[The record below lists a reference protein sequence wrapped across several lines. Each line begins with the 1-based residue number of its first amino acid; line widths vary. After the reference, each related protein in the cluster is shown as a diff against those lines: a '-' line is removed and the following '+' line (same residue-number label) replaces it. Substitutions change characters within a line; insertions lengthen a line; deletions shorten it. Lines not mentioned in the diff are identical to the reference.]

1 MMNLLETL
9 SRSLTVGRPLWL
21 ILLPVLV
28 VPLILFSYKSLAGLG
43 KVRRVFAILIRT
55 SVVAAIVL
63 ALAEVQSVRRNEKL
77 TTMYVVDVSES
88 IPQEHRGT
96 MLSFVSEDSK
106 KRNRT
111 KDDLTGAIVFGKSPS
126 VEAPPAP
133 TEVNLAM
140 GIESTIDAQYTDLGG
155 AIKLALA
162 TFPEDTA
169 RRIVVLADGNENRG
183 NALEQALAAKELGVQ
198 IDVLPI
204 EYFYDKEVLVEKVSL
219 PPDVKKGETVNIN
232 VVVRASEPT
241 KGTLQVFQKDSDNRS
256 VPAPG
261 NEKPVPIDLRRGV
274 NVFTLKQLITE
285 PSFYTFTAEFV
296 PEKGSGDRRAIN
308 NVATGFTYARGTAQ
322 VLLIEG
328 TRGEHAELVRALR
341 EKKLEVK
348 TLVAPGVGGGG
359 NEGGDVL
366 PDDIGQLQPFDTVIL
381 GNVPK
386 DAFTESQQRLL
397 ESNVHDMG
405 AGLIMLGGEN
415 SFGAGGWMNTPIEK
429 ALPVD
434 MQIKA
439 MKVQGKGALVQIMH
453 ATEIPEGN
461 YWMKVI
467 AQEAIKTLS
476 SYDYC
481 GMIHWEG
488 QEAWLFTIRAVGN
501 GKASMLRAIDR
512 MQPGDMPAFDP
523 TLQLALSGLRK
534 VQDAMTKHIILISD
548 GDPAPPSPQVINQLI
563 ANKITCT
570 TVIVAAHG
578 NDPGSIANMRDIAVK
593 TKGRFYQVTNPKAL
607 PRIYQKEARIISRPL
622 IFEQPK
628 PWQPN
633 VKYTSEPIS
642 GLNGTVPPITGLV
655 QTSPKESELVEVPII
670 SPLPAEQPPPLLAH
684 WTYGLGRSVAFT
696 SDAGRKWTT
705 AWPSWEGYAAF
716 WSQVVRWSM
725 RPVDNRNLTL
735 NVRREEGKIK
745 VVVDALDKNS
755 QFLNFLQIQG
765 FVVSPDLKQDRID
778 LVQTSPGRY
787 EGTVENAEA
796 SGNYFVTL
804 GYQGPDNVKGV
815 VSTGVSVPYSD
826 EYRELKSNPGTLE
839 TIASLTN
846 GEVLSWKRRADGTID
861 LARTL
866 AETKPFRRDA
876 YTLTP
881 RGLSPLW
888 PLLLFFAAT
897 MFLADVAIRRVS
909 PDFERMWKLAKDQYE
924 KLRGREVAPRV
935 EYMEKLKSRKAEVND
950 QLDRSRAA
958 TRFEAPAPTEGD
970 TPPPDVIGDL
980 MQGGSAGTK
989 APERRPQQPKSP
1001 GLAAEGPKP
1010 EAESYTNRL
1019 LKAKNKVWEDREK
1032 DGKGGGGSS

>member
-1 MMNLLETL
+1 MSTLLGNL
-9 SRSLTVGRPLWL
+9 SRSLTVGRPWWL
-21 ILLPVLV
+21 VLLPVLI
-28 VPLILFSYKSLAGLG
+28 VPLILFSYRSLSGLG
-43 KVRRVFAILIRT
+43 KVRRVVAILFRA
-55 SVVAAIVL
+55 SVVTAIVL
-63 ALAEVQSVRRNEKL
+63 ALAEVSTVRRNEKL
-77 TTMYVVDVSES
+77 TTMYVVDASES
-88 IPQEHRGT
+88 IPQEYRGT
-96 MLSFVSEDSK
+96 ILSFVSEDSK
-106 KRNRT
+106 KRNKT
-111 KDDLTGAIVFGKSPS
+111 KDDQTGVIVFGKEPK
-126 VEAPPAP
+126 VETPPQMSEA
-133 TEVNLAM
+133 NLM
-140 GIESTIDAQYTDLGG
+140 LGIENTVDGQYTDIGG
-155 AIKLALA
+155 ALKLALA
-162 TFPEDTA
+162 TFPEDSA
-169 RRIVVLADGNENRG
+169 RRIVLIADGNENRG
-183 NALEQALAAKELGVQ
+183 NAIEQALAAKELGVQ
-198 IDVLPI
+198 VDVLPVD
-204 EYFYDKEVLVEKVSL
+204 YFYDKEVLVEKVSL
-219 PPDVKKGETVNIN
+219 PPDVKKGETVAIN
-232 VVVRASEPT
+232 VVIRASEPT
-241 KGTLQVFQKDSDNRS
+241 RGTLQVFQKDSDNRS

-261 NEKPVPIDLRRGV
+261 NEKPVPVELRRGV
-274 NVFTLKQLITE
+274 NVFTLKQLINE
-285 PSFYTFTAEFV
+285 PSFYTFTAEFI

-308 NVATGFTYARGTAQ
+308 NVAQGFTYARGTAQ

-328 TRGEHAELVRALR
+328 IRGEHAELVRALR

-359 NEGGDVL
+359 NEGGDQL
-366 PDDIGQLQPFDTVIL
+366 PDELGQLQPFDTVIL

-386 DAFTESQQRLL
+386 DSLTESQQRLL
-397 ESNVHDMG
+397 EANVHDMG

-481 GMIHWEG
+481 GMVHWEG
-488 QEAWLFTIRAVGN
+488 QEAWLFTMRPIGS

-512 MQPGDMPAFDP
+512 MTPGDMPAFDP
-523 TLQLALSGLRK
+523 TLQLALKGLRSPL

-548 GDPAPPSPQVINQLI
+548 GDPAAPSPQVVNQLI

-578 NDPGSIANMRDIAVK
+578 NDPGSIATMRDIAVK

-628 PWQPN
+628 PWLPN
-633 VKYTSEPIS
+633 VKYTSEPIV
-642 GLNGTVPPITGLV
+642 GLSGTVPPITGLV
-655 QTSPKESELVEVPII
+655 QTSPKESELVEVPIV

-696 SDAGRKWTT
+696 SDAGRKWAS
-705 AWPSWEGYAAF
+705 AWPSWDNYAAF

-745 VVVDALDKNS
+745 VVVDALDKES

-765 FVVSPDLKQDRID
+765 SILSPDLKRTKVD
-778 LVQTSPGRY
+778 LVQTAPGRY
-787 EGTVENAEA
+787 EGVVENAEA
-796 SGNYFVTL
+796 SGNYFVNL
-804 GYQGPDNVKGV
+804 GFSGANDIKGV

-826 EYRELKSNPGTLE
+826 EYRELRSNPGTLE
-839 TIASLTN
+839 SIASLTN
-846 GEVLSWKRRADGTID
+846 GEVLSWKRRADGSID

-866 AETKPFRRDA
+866 DESHPFRRDQ
-876 YTLTP
+876 YTQTP
-881 RGLSPLW
+881 RGLAPLW
-888 PLLLFFAAT
+888 PLLLFFSAT
-897 MFLADVAIRRVS
+897 MFLGDVAIRRVS
-909 PDFERMWKLAKDQYE
+909 PDFERMRKLAGDQWE
-924 KLRGREVAPRV
+924 KLKGREVAPPV
-935 EYMEKLKSRKAEVND
+935 EYMEKLKGRKAEVNE

-958 TRFEAPAPTEGD
+958 TRFEAPPPSDAPAAPGIVDELMLGG
-970 TPPPDVIGDL
+970 TPGPRP
-980 MQGGSAGTK
+980 A
-989 APERRPQQPKSP
+989 ERRPQAQAP
-1001 GLAAEGPKP
+1001 GMAPAGPQP

-1032 DGKGGGGSS
+1032 DGKDKGKP

>member
-1 MMNLLETL
+1 MMNLLGNL
-9 SRSLTVGRPLWL
+9 SRSLTVGRPWWL
-21 ILLPVLV
+21 VLLPLLI

-55 SVVAAIVL
+55 SVVTAIVL
-63 ALAEVQSVRRNEKL
+63 ALAEVQAVRRNEKL
-77 TTMYVVDVSES
+77 TTMYVIDSSES
-88 IPQEHRGT
+88 IPQEYRG
-96 MLSFVSEDSK
+96 MILSFVSEDSK
-106 KRNRT
+106 KRNKT

-133 TEVNLAM
+133 TEVNLGL
-140 GIESTIDAQYTDLGG
+140 GIESTVDGQYTDLGG

-169 RRIVVLADGNENRG
+169 RRIVVVSDGNENRG
-183 NALEQALAAKELGVQ
+183 NVLEQALAAKDLGVQ
-198 IDVLPI
+198 VDVLPVD
-204 EYFYDKEVLVEKVSL
+204 YFYDKEVLVEKVSL

-241 KGTLQVFQKDSDNRS
+241 RGTLQVFQKDSDNRS

-261 NEKPVPIDLRRGV
+261 NEKPVPTELRRGV

-359 NEGGDVL
+359 NEGGDTL
-366 PDDIGQLQPFDTVIL
+366 PDDLGQLQPFDTVIL

-386 DAFTESQQRLL
+386 DSFTESQQRLI
-397 ESNVHDMG
+397 EANVHDMG

-481 GMIHWEG
+481 GMVHWEG
-488 QEAWLFTIRAVGN
+488 QEAWLFTIRPVGN

-512 MQPGDMPAFDP
+512 MTPGDMPAFDP
-523 TLQLALSGLRK
+523 TLQMSLAGLRK

-548 GDPAPPSPQVINQLI
+548 GDPAAPSPQVINQLI

-578 NDPGSIANMRDIAVK
+578 NDPGSIATMRDIAVR

-628 PWQPN
+628 PWLPN
-633 VKYTSEPIS
+633 VKYTSEPITGLS
-642 GLNGTVPPITGLV
+642 GGVPPITGLV
-655 QTSPKESELVEVPII
+655 QTSPKESELVEVPIT

-684 WTYGLGRSVAFT
+684 WTYGLGRSVAFA
-696 SDAGRKWTT
+696 SDAGRKWAT
-705 AWPSWEGYAAF
+705 AWPSWENYAAF

-745 VVVDALDKNS
+745 VVVDALDKES

-765 FVVSPDLKQDRID
+765 SVLSPDLKRTRVD
-778 LVQTSPGRY
+778 LVQTAPGRY

-796 SGNYFVTL
+796 SGNYFVNL
-804 GYQGPDNVKGV
+804 GFSGPDNVKGV
-815 VSTGVSVPYSD
+815 VSTGISVPYSD

-839 TIASLTN
+839 TLASLTN
-846 GEVLSWKRRADGTID
+846 GEVLSWKRRPDGTID

-866 AETKPFRRDA
+866 AESKPFRRDQ
-876 YTLTP
+876 YTQTP

-897 MFLADVAIRRVS
+897 MFLGDVAIRRVS
-909 PDFERMWKLAKDQYE
+909 PDFERIWKLTKDQWE
-924 KLRGREVAPRV
+924 KLRGREVAPPV

-950 QLDRSRAA
+950 QIDRSRAA
-958 TRFEAPAPTEGD
+958 TRFEAPAPSEGG
-970 TPPPDVIGDL
+970 TPFVVDEPL
-980 MQGGSAGTK
+980 LGGGEAK
-989 APERRPQQPKSP
+989 PRPAERRPQPQAP
-1001 GLAAEGPKP
+1001 GLAADGPKP

-1032 DGKGGGGSS
+1032 DGKDKGSS

>member
-1 MMNLLETL
+1 MTNLLGNL
-9 SRSLTVGRPLWL
+9 SRSLTVGRPWWL
-21 ILLPVLV
+21 ILLPLLI

-43 KVRRVFAILIRT
+43 KVRRVFAILIRA

-63 ALAEVQSVRRNEKL
+63 ALAEVQTVRRNEKL
-77 TTMYVVDVSES
+77 TTMYVIDSSES
-88 IPQEHRGT
+88 IPQEYRGT
-96 MLSFVSEDSK
+96 ILSFVSEDSK
-106 KRNRT
+106 KRNKT

-133 TEVNLAM
+133 TEVNLGL
-140 GIESTIDAQYTDLGG
+140 GIESTVDRQYTDLGG

-169 RRIVVLADGNENRG
+169 RRIVVVSDGNENRG
-183 NALEQALAAKELGVQ
+183 NALEQALAAKDLGVQ
-198 IDVLPI
+198 IDVLPVD
-204 EYFYDKEVLVEKVSL
+204 YFYDKEVLVEKVSL

-328 TRGEHAELVRALR
+328 TKNEHAELVRALK

-359 NEGGDVL
+359 NEGGDIL
-366 PDDIGQLQPFDTVIL
+366 PDDLGQLQPFDTVII

-386 DAFTESQQRLL
+386 ESFTESQQRLL
-397 ESNVHDMG
+397 EANVHDMG

-415 SFGAGGWMNTPIEK
+415 SFGAGGWKDSPVEK

-439 MKVQGKGALVQIMH
+439 LKVQGKGALVQIMH

-481 GMIHWEG
+481 GMVHWEG
-488 QEAWLFTIRAVGN
+488 QESWLFTIKPVGN

-512 MQPGDMPAFDP
+512 MTPGDMPAFDP
-523 TLQLALSGLRK
+523 TLQMSLSGLRK

-548 GDPAPPSPQVINQLI
+548 GDPAAPSPQVINQLI
-563 ANKITCT
+563 ANKITVT

-578 NDPGSIANMRDIAVK
+578 NDPGSIATMRDIAVK

-622 IFEQPK
+622 IFEKNP
-628 PWQPN
+628 PWLPN
-633 VKYTSEPIS
+633 VKYASEPIT
-642 GLNGTVPPITGLV
+642 GLTGGVPAITGLV
-655 QTSPKESELVEVPII
+655 QTSPKESELVEVPIT

-705 AWPSWEGYAAF
+705 AWPSWENYAAF

-745 VVVDALDKNS
+745 VVVDALDKES

-765 FVVSPDLKQDRID
+765 SVLSPDLTRTRVD
-778 LVQTSPGRY
+778 LVQTAPGRY
-787 EGTVENAEA
+787 EGTVDNAEA
-796 SGNYFVTL
+796 SGNYFVNL
-804 GYQGPDNVKGV
+804 GFSGADNIKGV
-815 VSTGVSVPYSD
+815 VSTGISVPYSD

-839 TIASLTN
+839 TLASLTN
-846 GEVLSWKRRADGTID
+846 GEVLSWKRRVDGTID

-866 AETKPFRRDA
+866 DESRPFRRDQ
-876 YTLTP
+876 YTQTP

-897 MFLADVAIRRVS
+897 MFLGDVAIRRVS
-909 PDFERMWKLAKDQYE
+909 PDFERIWKLTRDQWE
-924 KLRGREVAPRV
+924 KLRGREVAPPV

-950 QLDRSRAA
+950 QIDRSRAA
-958 TRFEAPAPTEGD
+958 TRYEAPAPSD
-970 TPPPDVIGDL
+970 APPSPNVVDEL
-980 MQGGSAGTK
+980 MQGGTTA
-989 APERRPQQPKSP
+989 ARPAERRPQPPSP
-1001 GLAAEGPKP
+1001 GLAADGPKP

-1032 DGKGGGGSS
+1032 DGKDKGKS

>member
-1 MMNLLETL
+1 MSTLLGNL
-9 SRSLTVGRPLWL
+9 SRSLTVGRPWWL
-21 ILLPVLV
+21 VLLPVLI
-28 VPLILFSYKSLAGLG
+28 VPLILFSYRSLSGLG
-43 KVRRVFAILIRT
+43 KVRRVVAILFRA
-55 SVVAAIVL
+55 SVVTAIVL
-63 ALAEVQSVRRNEKL
+63 ALAEVSTVRRNEKL
-77 TTMYVVDVSES
+77 TTMYVVDASES
-88 IPQEHRGT
+88 IPQEYRGT
-96 MLSFVSEDSK
+96 ILSFVSEDSK
-106 KRNRT
+106 KRNKT
-111 KDDLTGAIVFGKSPS
+111 KDDQTGVIVFGKEPK
-126 VEAPPAP
+126 VETPPQMSEA
-133 TEVNLAM
+133 NLM
-140 GIESTIDAQYTDLGG
+140 LGIENTVDGQYTDIGG
-155 AIKLALA
+155 ALKLALA
-162 TFPEDTA
+162 TFPEDSA
-169 RRIVVLADGNENRG
+169 RRIVLIADGNENRG
-183 NALEQALAAKELGVQ
+183 NAIEQALAAKELGVQ
-198 IDVLPI
+198 VDVLPVD
-204 EYFYDKEVLVEKVSL
+204 YFYDKEVLVEKVSL
-219 PPDVKKGETVNIN
+219 PPDVKKGETVAIN
-232 VVVRASEPT
+232 VVIRASEPT
-241 KGTLQVFQKDSDNRS
+241 RGTLQVFQKDSDNRS

-261 NEKPVPIDLRRGV
+261 NEKPVPVELRRGV
-274 NVFTLKQLITE
+274 NVFTLKQLINE
-285 PSFYTFTAEFV
+285 PSFYTFTAEFI

-308 NVATGFTYARGTAQ
+308 NVAQGFTYARGTAQ

-328 TRGEHAELVRALR
+328 IRGEHAELVRALR

-359 NEGGDVL
+359 NEGGDQL
-366 PDDIGQLQPFDTVIL
+366 PDELGQLQPFDTVIL

-386 DAFTESQQRLL
+386 DSLTESQQRLL
-397 ESNVHDMG
+397 EANVHDMG

-481 GMIHWEG
+481 GMVHWEG
-488 QEAWLFTIRAVGN
+488 QEAWLFTMRPIGS

-512 MQPGDMPAFDP
+512 MTPGDMPAFDP
-523 TLQLALSGLRK
+523 TLQLALKGLRSPL

-548 GDPAPPSPQVINQLI
+548 GDPAAPSPQVVNQLI

-578 NDPGSIANMRDIAVK
+578 NDPGSIATMRDIAVK

-628 PWQPN
+628 PWLPN
-633 VKYTSEPIS
+633 VKYTSEPIV
-642 GLNGTVPPITGLV
+642 GLSGTVPPITGLV
-655 QTSPKESELVEVPII
+655 QTSPKESELVEVPIV

-696 SDAGRKWTT
+696 SDAGRKWAS
-705 AWPSWEGYAAF
+705 AWPSWDNYAAF

-745 VVVDALDKNS
+745 VVVDALDKES

-765 FVVSPDLKQDRID
+765 SILSPDLKRTKVV
-778 LVQTSPGRY
+778 LVQTAPGRY
-787 EGTVENAEA
+787 EGVVENAEA
-796 SGNYFVTL
+796 SGNYFVNL
-804 GYQGPDNVKGV
+804 GYSGADNIKGV

-826 EYRELKSNPGTLE
+826 EYRELRSNPGTLE
-839 TIASLTN
+839 SIASLTN
-846 GEVLSWKRRADGTID
+846 GEVLSWKRRADGSID

-866 AETKPFRRDA
+866 DESHPFRRDQ
-876 YTLTP
+876 YTQTP
-881 RGLSPLW
+881 RGLAPLW
-888 PLLLFFAAT
+888 PLLLFFSAT
-897 MFLADVAIRRVS
+897 MFLGDVAIRRVS
-909 PDFERMWKLAKDQYE
+909 PDFERMRKLARDQWE
-924 KLRGREVAPRV
+924 KLKGREVAPPV
-935 EYMEKLKSRKAEVND
+935 EYMEKLKGRKAEVNE

-958 TRFEAPAPTEGD
+958 TRFEAPPPSDAPAAPGIVDELMLGG
-970 TPPPDVIGDL
+970 TPGPRP
-980 MQGGSAGTK
+980 A
-989 APERRPQQPKSP
+989 ERRPQAQAP
-1001 GLAAEGPKP
+1001 GMAPAGPQP

-1032 DGKGGGGSS
+1032 DGKDKGKP

>member
-1 MMNLLETL
+1 MSTLLGNL
-9 SRSLTVGRPLWL
+9 SRSLTVGRPWWL
-21 ILLPVLV
+21 VLLPVLI
-28 VPLILFSYKSLAGLG
+28 VPLILFSYRSLSGLG
-43 KVRRVFAILIRT
+43 KVRRVVAILFRA
-55 SVVAAIVL
+55 SVVTAIVL
-63 ALAEVQSVRRNEKL
+63 ALAEVSTVRRNEKL
-77 TTMYVVDVSES
+77 TTMYVVDASES
-88 IPQEHRGT
+88 IPQEYRGT
-96 MLSFVSEDSK
+96 ILSFVSEDSK
-106 KRNRT
+106 KRNKT
-111 KDDLTGAIVFGKSPS
+111 KDDQTGVIVFGKEPK
-126 VEAPPAP
+126 VETPPQMSEA
-133 TEVNLAM
+133 NLM
-140 GIESTIDAQYTDLGG
+140 LGIENTVDGQYTDIGG
-155 AIKLALA
+155 ALKLALA
-162 TFPEDTA
+162 TFPEDSA
-169 RRIVVLADGNENRG
+169 RRIVLIADGNENRG
-183 NALEQALAAKELGVQ
+183 NAIEQALAAKELGVQ
-198 IDVLPI
+198 VDVLPVD
-204 EYFYDKEVLVEKVSL
+204 YFYDKEVLVEKVSL
-219 PPDVKKGETVNIN
+219 PPDVKKGETVAIN
-232 VVVRASEPT
+232 VVIRASEPT
-241 KGTLQVFQKDSDNRS
+241 RGTLQVFQKDSDNRS

-261 NEKPVPIDLRRGV
+261 NEKPVPVELRRGV
-274 NVFTLKQLITE
+274 NVFTLKQLINE
-285 PSFYTFTAEFV
+285 PSFYTFTAEFI

-308 NVATGFTYARGTAQ
+308 NVAQGFTYARGTAQ

-328 TRGEHAELVRALR
+328 IRGEHAELVRALR

-359 NEGGDVL
+359 NEGGDQL
-366 PDDIGQLQPFDTVIL
+366 PDELGQLQPFDTVIL

-386 DAFTESQQRLL
+386 DSLTESQQRLL
-397 ESNVHDMG
+397 EANVHDMG

-481 GMIHWEG
+481 GMVHWEG
-488 QEAWLFTIRAVGN
+488 QEAWLFTMRPIGS

-512 MQPGDMPAFDP
+512 MTPGDMPAFDP
-523 TLQLALSGLRK
+523 TLQLALKGLRSPL

-548 GDPAPPSPQVINQLI
+548 GDPAAPSPQVVNQLI

-578 NDPGSIANMRDIAVK
+578 NDPGSIATMRDIAVK

-628 PWQPN
+628 PWLPN
-633 VKYTSEPIS
+633 VKYTSEPIV
-642 GLNGTVPPITGLV
+642 GLSGTVPPITGLV
-655 QTSPKESELVEVPII
+655 QTSPKESELVEVPIV

-696 SDAGRKWTT
+696 SDAGRKWAS
-705 AWPSWEGYAAF
+705 AWPSWDNYAAF

-745 VVVDALDKNS
+745 VVVDALDKES

-765 FVVSPDLKQDRID
+765 SILSPDLKRTKVD
-778 LVQTSPGRY
+778 LVQTAPGRY
-787 EGTVENAEA
+787 EGVVENAEA
-796 SGNYFVTL
+796 SGNYFVNL
-804 GYQGPDNVKGV
+804 GYSGADNIKGV

-826 EYRELKSNPGTLE
+826 EYRELRSNPGTLE
-839 TIASLTN
+839 SIASLTN
-846 GEVLSWKRRADGTID
+846 GEVLSWKRRADGSID

-866 AETKPFRRDA
+866 DESHPFRRDQ
-876 YTLTP
+876 YTQTP
-881 RGLSPLW
+881 RGLAPLW
-888 PLLLFFAAT
+888 PLLLFFSAT
-897 MFLADVAIRRVS
+897 MFLGDVAIRRVS
-909 PDFERMWKLAKDQYE
+909 PDFERMRKLARDQWE
-924 KLRGREVAPRV
+924 KLKGREVAPPV
-935 EYMEKLKSRKAEVND
+935 EYMEKLKGRKAEVNE

-958 TRFEAPAPTEGD
+958 TRFEAPPPSDAPAAPGIVDELMLGG
-970 TPPPDVIGDL
+970 TPGPRP
-980 MQGGSAGTK
+980 A
-989 APERRPQQPKSP
+989 ERRPQAQAP
-1001 GLAAEGPKP
+1001 GMAPAGPQP

-1032 DGKGGGGSS
+1032 DGKDKGKP

>member
-1 MMNLLETL
+1 MMNLLGNL

-21 ILLPVLV
+21 ILLPVLI
-28 VPLILFSYKSLAGLG
+28 VPLILFSFKSLAGLG
-43 KVRRVFAILIRT
+43 KVRRFFAILIRT
-55 SVVAAIVL
+55 SVVTAIIL
-63 ALAEVQSVRRNEKL
+63 ALAEVSTVQRNEKL
-77 TTMYVVDVSES
+77 TTMYVIDSSES
-88 IPQEHRGT
+88 IPQEYRGT
-96 MLSFVSEDSK
+96 ILSFVSEDSK
-106 KRNRT
+106 KRNKT

-133 TEVNLAM
+133 TEVNLNL
-140 GIESTIDAQYTDLGG
+140 GIESMIDAQYTDLGG

-169 RRIVVLADGNENRG
+169 RRIVVVSDGNENRG
-183 NALEQALAAKELGVQ
+183 NSVEQALAAKELGVQ
-198 IDVLPI
+198 IDVLPVD
-204 EYFYDKEVLVEKVSL
+204 YFYDKEVLVEKVSL

-261 NEKPVPIDLRRGV
+261 NEKPVPVELRRGV

-285 PSFYTFTAEFV
+285 PNFYTFTAEFV

-348 TLVAPGVGGGG
+348 TLTAPGVGGGG
-359 NEGGDVL
+359 NEGGDTL
-366 PDDIGQLQPFDTVIL
+366 PDDLGQLQPFDTVIL

-386 DAFTESQQRLL
+386 DSLTESQQRLI
-397 ESNVHDMG
+397 EANVHDMG

-481 GMIHWEG
+481 GMVHWEG
-488 QEAWLFTIRAVGN
+488 QEAWLFTIRPIGT
-501 GKASMLRAIDR
+501 GKSSMLRAIDR
-512 MQPGDMPAFDP
+512 MQPGDMPAFEP
-523 TLQLALSGLRK
+523 TLQMALKGLRSPT
-534 VQDAMTKHIILISD
+534 VADAMTKHIIVISD
-548 GDPAPPSPQVINQLI
+548 GDPASPSPQVINQLI
-563 ANKITCT
+563 ANKITVT

-578 NDPGSIANMRDIAVK
+578 NDPGSIATMRDIAVK

-628 PWQPN
+628 PWLPN
-633 VKYTSEPIS
+633 VKYTSEPITGLS
-642 GLNGTVPPITGLV
+642 GGVPAITGLV
-655 QTSPKESELVEVPII
+655 QTSPKESELVEVPIL

-696 SDAGRKWTT
+696 SDAGRKWAT
-705 AWPSWEGYAAF
+705 AWPSWENYAAF

-745 VVVDALDKNS
+745 VVVDALDKES

-765 FVVSPDLKQDRID
+765 SVLSPDLKQTRVE
-778 LVQTSPGRY
+778 LVQTAPGRY
-787 EGTVENAEA
+787 EGMVENAEA

-804 GYQGPDNVKGV
+804 GYTGADNVKGV

-846 GEVLSWKRRADGTID
+846 GEVLSWKHRADGTID

-866 AETKPFRRDA
+866 ADSKPFRRDQF
-876 YTLTP
+876 TQTP

-888 PLLLFFAAT
+888 PLLLFFAAV
-897 MFLADVAIRRVS
+897 MFLGDVAIRRVS
-909 PDFERMWKLAKDQYE
+909 PDFERMWKLAKDQWE

-935 EYMEKLKSRKAEVND
+935 EYMEKLKSRKAEVSD
-950 QLDRSRAA
+950 QIDRSRAS
-958 TRFEAPAPTEGD
+958 TRFEAPAPSEGG
-970 TPPPDVIGDL
+970 TPFVIDEPL
-980 MQGGSAGTK
+980 LGGESKPRPA
-989 APERRPQQPKSP
+989 ERRPTSQAP

-1032 DGKGGGGSS
+1032 EKGKP

>member
-1 MMNLLETL
+1 MSTLLGNL
-9 SRSLTVGRPLWL
+9 SRSLTVGRPWWL
-21 ILLPVLV
+21 VLLPVLI
-28 VPLILFSYKSLAGLG
+28 VPLILFSYRSLSGLG
-43 KVRRVFAILIRT
+43 KVRRVVAILFRA
-55 SVVAAIVL
+55 SVVTAIVL
-63 ALAEVQSVRRNEKL
+63 ALAEVSTVRRNEKL
-77 TTMYVVDVSES
+77 TTMYVVDASES
-88 IPQEHRGT
+88 IPQEYRGT
-96 MLSFVSEDSK
+96 ILSFVSEDSK
-106 KRNRT
+106 KRNKT
-111 KDDLTGAIVFGKSPS
+111 KDDQTGVIVFGKEPK
-126 VEAPPAP
+126 VETPPQMSEA
-133 TEVNLAM
+133 NLM
-140 GIESTIDAQYTDLGG
+140 LGIENTVDGQYTDIGG
-155 AIKLALA
+155 ALKLALA
-162 TFPEDTA
+162 TFPEDSA
-169 RRIVVLADGNENRG
+169 RRIVLIADGNENRG
-183 NALEQALAAKELGVQ
+183 NAIEQALAAKELGVQ
-198 IDVLPI
+198 VDVLPVD
-204 EYFYDKEVLVEKVSL
+204 YFYDKEVLVEKVSL
-219 PPDVKKGETVNIN
+219 PPDVKKGETVAIN
-232 VVVRASEPT
+232 VVIRASEPT
-241 KGTLQVFQKDSDNRS
+241 RGTLQVFQKDSDNRS

-261 NEKPVPIDLRRGV
+261 NEKPVPVELRRGV
-274 NVFTLKQLITE
+274 NVFTLKQLINE
-285 PSFYTFTAEFV
+285 PSFYTFTAEFI

-308 NVATGFTYARGTAQ
+308 NVAQGFTYARGTAQ

-328 TRGEHAELVRALR
+328 IRGEHAELVRALR

-359 NEGGDVL
+359 NEGGDQL
-366 PDDIGQLQPFDTVIL
+366 PDELGQLQPFDTVIL

-386 DAFTESQQRLL
+386 DSLTESQQRLL
-397 ESNVHDMG
+397 EANVHDMG

-481 GMIHWEG
+481 GMVHWEG
-488 QEAWLFTIRAVGN
+488 QEAWLFTMRPIGS

-512 MQPGDMPAFDP
+512 MTPGDMPAFDP
-523 TLQLALSGLRK
+523 TLQLALKGLRSPL

-548 GDPAPPSPQVINQLI
+548 GDPAAPSPQVVNQLI

-578 NDPGSIANMRDIAVK
+578 NDPGSIATMRDIAVK

-628 PWQPN
+628 PWLPN
-633 VKYTSEPIS
+633 VKYTSEPIV
-642 GLNGTVPPITGLV
+642 GLSGTVPPITGLV
-655 QTSPKESELVEVPII
+655 QTSPKESELVEVPIV

-696 SDAGRKWTT
+696 SDAGRKWAS
-705 AWPSWEGYAAF
+705 AWPSWDNYAAF

-745 VVVDALDKNS
+745 VVVDALDKES

-765 FVVSPDLKQDRID
+765 SILSPDLKRTKVD
-778 LVQTSPGRY
+778 LVQTAPGRY
-787 EGTVENAEA
+787 EGVVENAEA
-796 SGNYFVTL
+796 SGNYFVNL
-804 GYQGPDNVKGV
+804 GYSGADNIKGV

-826 EYRELKSNPGTLE
+826 EYRELRSNPGTLE
-839 TIASLTN
+839 SIASLTN
-846 GEVLSWKRRADGTID
+846 GEVLSWKRRADGSID

-866 AETKPFRRDA
+866 DESHPFRRDQ
-876 YTLTP
+876 YTQTP
-881 RGLSPLW
+881 RGLAPLW
-888 PLLLFFAAT
+888 PLLLFFSAT
-897 MFLADVAIRRVS
+897 MFLGDVAIRRVS
-909 PDFERMWKLAKDQYE
+909 PDFERMRKLAGDQWE
-924 KLRGREVAPRV
+924 KLKGREVAPPV
-935 EYMEKLKSRKAEVND
+935 EYMEKLKGRKAEVNE

-958 TRFEAPAPTEGD
+958 TRFEAPPPSDAPAAPGIVDELMLGG
-970 TPPPDVIGDL
+970 TPGPRP
-980 MQGGSAGTK
+980 A
-989 APERRPQQPKSP
+989 ERRPQAQAP
-1001 GLAAEGPKP
+1001 GMAPAGPQP

-1032 DGKGGGGSS
+1032 DGKDKGKS

>member
-1 MMNLLETL
+1 MSSLWANLT
-9 SRSLTVGRPLWL
+9 RSLTVGRPWWL
-21 ILLPVLV
+21 VLIPVLV

-43 KVRRVFAILIRT
+43 KARRVVAILIRT
-55 SVVAAIVL
+55 AVVTAIVL
-63 ALAEVQSVRRNEKL
+63 ALADLQSVRRNEKL

-88 IPQEHRGT
+88 IPQEYRGPV
-96 MLSFVSEDSK
+96 LQFVTEDSK
-106 KRNRT
+106 KRNKT
-111 KDDLTGAIVFGKSPS
+111 KDDLTGVIVFGKSPS

-133 TEVNLAM
+133 TEANLTM
-140 GIESTIDAQYTDLGG
+140 GTESTIDAEYTDLAG

-169 RRIVVLADGNENRG
+169 RRIVVISDGNENRG
-183 NALEQALAAKELGVQ
+183 NSLEQALAAKDLGVQ
-198 IDVLPI
+198 VDVLPV
-204 EYFYDKEVLVEKVSL
+204 EYFYDKEVLIEKVSL
-219 PPDVKKGETVNIN
+219 PSDVKKGETVNIN

-241 KGTLQVFQKDSDNRS
+241 RGTLQVFQKDSDNRS

-261 NEKPVPIDLRRGV
+261 NEKPVPVELKRGV

-285 PSFYTFTAEFV
+285 PSFYTFTAEFI

-308 NVATGFTYARGTAQ
+308 NVATAFTYARGTAQ

-328 TRGEHAELVRALR
+328 TRGEHAELVKALR

-348 TLVAPGVGGGG
+348 TLTAPGVGGGG
-359 NEGGDVL
+359 NEGGDPL
-366 PDDIGQLQPFDTVIL
+366 PDDLGQLQPFDTVIL

-386 DAFTESQQRLL
+386 DSLTESQQRLI
-397 ESNVHDMG
+397 EANVHDMG

-439 MKVQGKGALVQIMH
+439 LKVQGKGALVQIMH

-481 GMIHWEG
+481 GMVHWEG
-488 QEAWLFTIRAVGN
+488 QEAWLFTIRQAGN
-501 GKASMLRAIDR
+501 GKASMFRAIDR
-512 MQPGDMPAFDP
+512 MTPGDMPAFDP
-523 TLQLALSGLRK
+523 TLQMSLSGLRK
-534 VQDAMTKHIILISD
+534 VTDAMTKHIILISD
-548 GDPAPPSPQVINQLI
+548 GDPAAPSPQVINQLI
-563 ANKITCT
+563 ANKITVT

-578 NDPGSIANMRDIAVK
+578 NDPGSIATMRDIAVK

-622 IFEQPK
+622 IFEQGK
-628 PWQPN
+628 PWLPV
-633 VKYTSEPIS
+633 VKYTSEPIV
-642 GLNGTVPPITGLV
+642 GLSGTVPPITGLV
-655 QTSPKESELVEVPII
+655 QTSPKESELVEVPIL
-670 SPLPAEQPPPLLAH
+670 SPLPSEQPPPLLAH

-696 SDAGRKWTT
+696 ADAGRKWAT
-705 AWPSWEGYAAF
+705 AWPSWDNYAAF

-745 VVVDALDKNS
+745 VVVDALDKDS

-765 FVVSPDLKQDRID
+765 SILSPDLKRTKVD
-778 LVQTSPGRY
+778 LVQTAPGRY
-787 EGTVENAEA
+787 EGVVDNAEA
-796 SGNYFVTL
+796 SGNYFVNL
-804 GYQGPDNVKGV
+804 GYSGQDNVKGV

-846 GEVLSWKRRADGTID
+846 GEVLSFKRRADNSID

-866 AETKPFRRDA
+866 DGSHPFRRDQ
-876 YTLTP
+876 YTQTP

-888 PLLLFFAAT
+888 PLLLFFSAL
-897 MFLADVAIRRVS
+897 MFLGDVAVRRVS
-909 PDFERMWKLAKDQYE
+909 PDFERMGKLIRDQYE
-924 KLRGREVAPRV
+924 KLRGREVAPPV
-935 EYMEKLKSRKAEVND
+935 EYMEKLKGRKAEVTD
-950 QLDRSRAA
+950 QIERSRAA
-958 TRFEAPAPTEGD
+958 TRYEAPPPSEPGAPAVSVVDELIQGGATASSRPAERRPSTPTPGMAPAPA
-970 TPPPDVIGDL
+970 PP
-980 MQGGSAGTK
+980 A
-989 APERRPQQPKSP
+989 
-1001 GLAAEGPKP
+1001 
-1010 EAESYTNRL
+1010 AESYTNRL
-1019 LKAKNKVWEDREK
+1019 LKAKQKVWEDREK
-1032 DGKGGGGSS
+1032 DGKDKGNS

>member
-1 MMNLLETL
+1 MSTLMGNLAQT
-9 SRSLTVGRPLWL
+9 LTVGRPWWL
-21 ILLPVLV
+21 ILLPLLI
-28 VPLILFSYKSLAGLG
+28 VPLVLFSYKSLSGLG
-43 KVRRVFAILIRT
+43 KVRRVVAILIRA
-55 SVVAAIVL
+55 SVVTAIVL
-63 ALAEVQSVRRNEKL
+63 ALAEVSTVQRNEKL
-77 TTMYVVDVSES
+77 TTMYVVDTSES
-88 IPQEHRGT
+88 IPQEYRGT
-96 MLSFVSEDSK
+96 ILSFVTEDSK
-106 KRNRT
+106 KRNKT
-111 KDDLTGAIVFGKSPS
+111 KDDQTGVIVFGKEPK
-126 VEAPPAP
+126 VETPPQLSEA
-133 TEVNLAM
+133 NLM
-140 GIESTIDAQYTDLGG
+140 LGIENTVDSEYTDLGG

-162 TFPEDTA
+162 TFPEDSA
-169 RRIVVLADGNENRG
+169 RRIVVVSDGNENRG
-183 NALEQALAAKELGVQ
+183 NAIEQAIAAKELGIQ
-198 IDVLPI
+198 IDVLPVD
-204 EYFYDKEVLVEKVSL
+204 YFYDKEVLVEKVSL

-232 VVVRASEPT
+232 VVVRASEPSR
-241 KGTLQVFQKDSDNRS
+241 GTLQIFQKDSDNRS

-261 NEKPVPIDLRRGV
+261 NEKPVPVELRRGV
-274 NVFTLKQLITE
+274 NVFTLKQLINE

-308 NVATGFTYARGTAQ
+308 NVATGFTYSRGTAQ

-348 TLVAPGVGGGG
+348 TLVAPGIGGGG
-359 NEGGDVL
+359 SEGGDSL
-366 PDDIGQLQPFDTVIL
+366 PDDLGQLQPFDTVIL

-386 DAFTESQQRLL
+386 DSVTESQQRLI
-397 ESNVHDMG
+397 EANVHDMG

-415 SFGAGGWMNTPIEK
+415 SFGAGGWLNSPIEK

-481 GMIHWEG
+481 GMVHWEG
-488 QEAWLFTIRAVGN
+488 QEAWLFTIKPVGN

-512 MQPGDMPAFDP
+512 MTPGDMPAFDP
-523 TLQLALSGLRK
+523 TLQLSLNGLRK

-548 GDPAPPSPQVINQLI
+548 GDPAAPSPQVIKQLI
-563 ANKITCT
+563 ANKITVT

-578 NDPGSIANMRDIAVK
+578 NDPGSIATMRDIAVK

-628 PWQPN
+628 PWLPN
-633 VKYTSEPIS
+633 VKYTSEPIVGLS
-642 GLNGTVPPITGLV
+642 GDLPPITGLV
-655 QTSPKESELVEVPII
+655 QTSPKESELVEVPIV

-705 AWPSWEGYAAF
+705 AWPSWENYAAF

-745 VVVDALDKNS
+745 VVVDALDKES

-765 FVVSPDLKQDRID
+765 SILSPDLKRTKVD
-778 LVQTSPGRY
+778 LVQTAPGRY
-787 EGTVENAEA
+787 EGVVENAEA
-796 SGNYFVTL
+796 SGNYFVNL
-804 GYQGPDNVKGV
+804 GYSGPDNIKGV

-826 EYRELKSNPGTLE
+826 EYRELRSNPGTLE
-839 TIASLTN
+839 TVASLTN
-846 GEVLSWKRRADGTID
+846 GQVLSWKKRADGSID

-866 AETKPFRRDA
+866 AESQPFRRDA
-876 YTLTP
+876 FTQTP
-881 RGLSPLW
+881 RALSPLW
-888 PLLLFFAAT
+888 PLLLFFSAT
-897 MFLADVAIRRVS
+897 MFLGDVAIRRVS
-909 PDFERMWKLAKDQYE
+909 PDFERMGRLIRDQWQ
-924 KLRGREVAPRV
+924 KMRGREVAPPV
-935 EYMEKLKSRKAEVND
+935 EYMEKLKSRKAEVGD
-950 QLDRSRAA
+950 QIDRSRAA
-958 TRFEAPAPTEGD
+958 TRYEAP
-970 TPPPDVIGDL
+970 PPSDIAQVPNVVEDL
-980 MQGGSAGTK
+980 MKGGA
-989 APERRPQQPKSP
+989 AANRPAAERRPQTQAP
-1001 GLAAEGPKP
+1001 GMAPTGPQAEP
-1010 EAESYTNRL
+1010 ESYTNRL

-1032 DGKGGGGSS
+1032 DQKDKGKS

>member
-1 MMNLLETL
+1 MNDLLGNLT
-9 SRSLTVGRPLWL
+9 RSLTVGRPWWL
-21 ILLPVLV
+21 VLLPLLI
-28 VPLILFSYKSLAGLG
+28 VPLVLFSYKSLAGLG
-43 KVRRVFAILIRT
+43 KVRRVFAILIRA
-55 SVVAAIVL
+55 SVVSAIVL
-63 ALAEVQSVRRNEKL
+63 ALAEVQTVRRNEKL
-77 TTMYVVDVSES
+77 TTMYVIDSSES
-88 IPQEHRGT
+88 IPQEYRGT
-96 MLSFVSEDSK
+96 ILSFVSEDSK
-106 KRNRT
+106 KRNKT
-111 KDDLTGAIVFGKSPS
+111 KDDLTGAIVFGKAPS

-133 TEVNLAM
+133 TEVNLAL
-140 GIESTIDAQYTDLGG
+140 GIESMVDAQYTDPGG
-155 AIKLALA
+155 ALKLALA

-169 RRIVVLADGNENRG
+169 RRIVLISDGNENRG
-183 NALEQALAAKELGVQ
+183 NMLEQALAARDLGVQ
-198 IDVLPI
+198 VDVLPVD
-204 EYFYDKEVLVEKVSL
+204 YFYDKEVLVEKVSL

-241 KGTLQVFQKDSDNRS
+241 RGTLQVFQKDSDNRS

-261 NEKPVPIDLRRGV
+261 NEKPVPVDLRRGV

-328 TRGEHAELVRALR
+328 THNEHAELVRALR

-348 TLVAPGVGGGG
+348 TLTAPGVGGAG
-359 NEGGDVL
+359 NEGGDQL
-366 PDDIGQLQPFDTVIL
+366 PEDLGQLQPFDTIIL

-386 DAFTESQQRLL
+386 DSLTESQQRLI
-397 ESNVHDMG
+397 EANVHDMG

-488 QEAWLFTIRAVGN
+488 QEAWLFTLKPVGN

-512 MQPGDMPAFDP
+512 MQPGDMPAFEP
-523 TLQLALSGLRK
+523 TLALALKGLRSST
-534 VQDAMTKHIILISD
+534 VADAMTKHIILISD
-548 GDPAPPSPQVINQLI
+548 GDPAPPSPLVINQLI
-563 ANKITCT
+563 AAKITVT

-578 NDPGSIANMRDIAVK
+578 NDPGSIATMRDIAVK

-622 IFEQPK
+622 IFEQQK
-628 PWQPN
+628 PWLPS
-633 VKYTSEPIS
+633 VKYASEPIT
-642 GLNGTVPPITGLV
+642 GLAGAVPPITGLV
-655 QTSPKESELVEVPII
+655 QTSPKESELVEVPIV

-684 WTYGLGRSVAFT
+684 WTYGLGRAVAFT
-696 SDAGRKWTT
+696 SDAGRKWST
-705 AWPSWEGYAAF
+705 AWPSWDGYAAF

-725 RPVDNRNLTL
+725 RPVDNRNLSL

-745 VVVDALDKNS
+745 VVVDALDKES

-765 FVVSPDLKQDRID
+765 SVLSPDLKRTRVE
-778 LVQTSPGRY
+778 LVQTAPGRY

-796 SGNYFVTL
+796 SGNYFVNL
-804 GYQGPDNVKGV
+804 GFSGPDNVKGV
-815 VSTGVSVPYSD
+815 VSTGISVPYSD
-826 EYRELKSNPGTLE
+826 EYRELRSNPGTLE
-839 TIASLTN
+839 TVASLTN
-846 GEVLSWKRRADGTID
+846 GEVLSWKRRADGSID

-866 AETKPFRRDA
+866 DESRPFRRDR
-876 YTLTP
+876 YTQTP

-888 PLLLFFAAT
+888 PLLLFFAAS
-897 MFLADVAIRRVS
+897 MFLVDVAIRRVS
-909 PDFERMWKLAKDQYE
+909 PDFERMSKLARDRWE
-924 KLRGREVAPRV
+924 KLRGREVAPAV
-935 EYMEKLKSRKAEVND
+935 EYMEKLKGRKAEVTD
-950 QLDRSRAA
+950 QIERSRAA
-958 TRFEAPAPTEGD
+958 TRFEAPTPAEGG
-970 TPPPDVIGDL
+970 TPFVVDEPL
-980 MQGGSAGTK
+980 LGGESKPRPA
-989 APERRPQQPKSP
+989 ERRPQPQAP

-1010 EAESYTNRL
+1010 EAENYTNRL

-1032 DGKGGGGSS
+1032 DGKDKGKS

>member
-1 MMNLLETL
+1 MSTLLGNL
-9 SRSLTVGRPLWL
+9 SRSLTVGRPWWL
-21 ILLPVLV
+21 VLLPVLI
-28 VPLILFSYKSLAGLG
+28 VPLILFSYRSLSGLG
-43 KVRRVFAILIRT
+43 KVRRVVAILFRA
-55 SVVAAIVL
+55 SVVTAIVL
-63 ALAEVQSVRRNEKL
+63 ALAEVSTVQRNEKL
-77 TTMYVVDVSES
+77 TTMYVVDASES
-88 IPQEHRGT
+88 IPQEYRGT
-96 MLSFVSEDSK
+96 ILSFVSEDSK
-106 KRNRT
+106 KRNKT
-111 KDDLTGAIVFGKSPS
+111 KDDQTGVIVFGKEPK
-126 VEAPPAP
+126 VETPPQMSEA
-133 TEVNLAM
+133 NLM
-140 GIESTIDAQYTDLGG
+140 LGIENTVDGQYTDIGG
-155 AIKLALA
+155 ALKLALA
-162 TFPEDTA
+162 TFPEDSA
-169 RRIVVLADGNENRG
+169 RRIVLIADGNENRG
-183 NALEQALAAKELGVQ
+183 NAIEQALAAKELGVQ
-198 IDVLPI
+198 VDVLPVD
-204 EYFYDKEVLVEKVSL
+204 YFYDKEVLVEKVSL
-219 PPDVKKGETVNIN
+219 PPDVKKGETVAIN
-232 VVVRASEPT
+232 VVIRASEPT
-241 KGTLQVFQKDSDNRS
+241 RGTLQVFQKDSDNRS

-261 NEKPVPIDLRRGV
+261 NEKPVPVELRRGV
-274 NVFTLKQLITE
+274 NVFTLKQLINE
-285 PSFYTFTAEFV
+285 PSFYTFTAEFI

-308 NVATGFTYARGTAQ
+308 NVAQGFTYARGTAQ

-328 TRGEHAELVRALR
+328 IRGEHAELVRALR

-359 NEGGDVL
+359 NEGGDQL
-366 PDDIGQLQPFDTVIL
+366 PDELGQLQPFDTVIL

-386 DAFTESQQRLL
+386 DSLTESQQRLL
-397 ESNVHDMG
+397 EANVHDMG

-481 GMIHWEG
+481 GMVHWEG
-488 QEAWLFTIRAVGN
+488 QEAWLFTMRPIGS

-512 MQPGDMPAFDP
+512 MTPGDMPAFDP
-523 TLQLALSGLRK
+523 TLQLALKGLRSPL
-534 VQDAMTKHIILISD
+534 VQDVMTKHIILISD
-548 GDPAPPSPQVINQLI
+548 GDPAAPSPQVVNQLI

-578 NDPGSIANMRDIAVK
+578 NDPGSIATMRDIAVK

-628 PWQPN
+628 PWLPN
-633 VKYTSEPIS
+633 VKYTSEPIV
-642 GLNGTVPPITGLV
+642 GLSGTVPPITGLV
-655 QTSPKESELVEVPII
+655 QTSPKESELVEVPIV

-696 SDAGRKWTT
+696 SDAGRKWAS
-705 AWPSWEGYAAF
+705 AWPSWDNYAAF

-745 VVVDALDKNS
+745 VVVDALDKES

-765 FVVSPDLKQDRID
+765 SILSPDLKRTKVD
-778 LVQTSPGRY
+778 LVQTAPGRY
-787 EGTVENAEA
+787 EGVVENAEA
-796 SGNYFVTL
+796 SGNYFVNL
-804 GYQGPDNVKGV
+804 GYSGADNIKGV

-826 EYRELKSNPGTLE
+826 EYRELRSNPGTLE
-839 TIASLTN
+839 SIASLTN
-846 GEVLSWKRRADGTID
+846 GEVLSWKRRADGSID

-866 AETKPFRRDA
+866 DESHPFRRDQ
-876 YTLTP
+876 YTQTP
-881 RGLSPLW
+881 RGLAPLW
-888 PLLLFFAAT
+888 PLLLFFSAT
-897 MFLADVAIRRVS
+897 MFLGDVAIRRVS
-909 PDFERMWKLAKDQYE
+909 PDFDRMRKLAGDQWE
-924 KLRGREVAPRV
+924 KLKGREVAPPV
-935 EYMEKLKSRKAEVND
+935 EYMEKLKGRKAEVNE
-950 QLDRSRAA
+950 QLERSRAS
-958 TRFEAPAPTEGD
+958 TRYEAPPPSDAPNVVDE
-970 TPPPDVIGDL
+970 L
-980 MQGGSAGTK
+980 MAGGSTPGPRPA
-989 APERRPQQPKSP
+989 ERRPQAQAP
-1001 GLAAEGPKP
+1001 GMAPAGPQP

-1032 DGKGGGGSS
+1032 DGKDKGKP